1 MLNELSNHKKKN
13 KKKQQKTPKDVDIQV
28 AIQCAN
34 VLSYCVDD
42 NVTNQQHVSTR
53 GGMSIL
59 CEVLRFC
66 LAWKTS
72 SQQRKKNDGNDG
84 NDGNDSATKVD
95 QDMDQDMDVSNPYS
109 VGYRY
114 DHVYRYDA
122 VALGELLENVS
133 GALSNLAFRNQTN
146 QDEMRR
152 NGTLNLCFSALCG
165 RVGMERE
172 FQGLQSVAKVRGVFS
187 FGFVVVHWF
196 VLLCTGLF
204 SHFFHHST
212 ILPFN
217 YHHQKLLEQ
226 RRNQARRNYREKRE
240 RRERRDRGIYSTG
253 GSSCVHKNTFM
264 LLMNPY
270 FDIKETHILFSL
282 LHSFYLIFLWLQ
294 VFVGEWHRPGL
305 PQ

>member
-204 SHFFHHST
+204 CCALDCSHIFFT
-212 ILPFN
+212 ILPF
-217 YHHQKLLEQ
+217 YHSTTTTKSCWNNAETKPDGITEKKGKGENEGIEGSTPPAVPRAFTKTLL
-226 RRNQARRNYREKRE
+226 
-240 RRERRDRGIYSTG
+240 
-253 GSSCVHKNTFM
+253 CC
-264 LLMNPY
+264 
-270 FDIKETHILFSL
+270 
-282 LHSFYLIFLWLQ
+282 
-294 VFVGEWHRPGL
+294 
-305 PQ
+305 